1 MLRHNEKRD
10 MNKEEKYI
18 LSHYGKENHF
28 RVPEGYFEAFN
39 AKILQELPMTDKQSA
54 GTVAAKPSAAFIEMS
69 RRSRLIELR
78 RTIISAAAGICVA
91 ILTLQGLLKQNSGD
105 HTSHYASTEEV
116 NSDISLSANMD
127 ALFDYTM
134 TDADDMYAYMSN
146 AR

>member
-1 MLRHNEKRD
+1 MTRTETSVDYPIKIKRRT
-10 MNKEEKYI
+10 KYI
-18 LSHYGKENHF
+18 LEWAITSLFVVIWGSVGQRTRNL
-28 RVPEGYFEAFN
+28 N
-39 AKILQELPMTDKQSA
+39 
-54 GTVAAKPSAAFIEMS
+54 GTAN
-69 RRSRLIELR
+69 
-78 RTIISAAAGICVA
+78 
-91 ILTLQGLLKQNSGD
+91 GLLKQNSGD